1 MTMLAVKRVSRYPM
15 GFPSRITWAPVRIR
29 GVRPVGVAGRD
40 DAFPVDGGM
49 EGILAAEQAV
59 EAEAYVPRPLDGLAL
74 VGRSVEAVEE
84 QDQITLTQSLVAAD
98 MLDVQAGGSP
108 RRPSLAKVAVALP
121 PAAEPM
127 GEDDQRDRSLPVRG
141 GRTVEPRRHRAVT

>member
-59 EAEAYVPRPLDGLAL
+59 EAEPYVPRPLDGLAL

-84 QDQITLTQSLVAAD
+84 QDQITSHRVWSLPTCWMCRLAVPRAD
-98 MLDVQAGGSP
+98 HPSP
-108 RRPSLAKVAVALP
+108 RSL
-121 PAAEPM
+121 
-127 GEDDQRDRSLPVRG
+127 
-141 GRTVEPRRHRAVT
+141 